1 MELRRSFPEV
11 VCDLRQVADPFA
23 AGALSRTTRG
33 VDSVLLLLRVYA
45 VYNMYADRSVL
56 YEGVVKS
63 LFVVIILYIFIVII
77 TVKFHPRAIQ
87 YNILCTP
94 PRAYILK
101 FKK

>member
-1 MELRRSFPEV
+1 MPRS
-11 VCDLRQVADPFA
+11 
-23 AGALSRTTRG
+23 RG
-33 VDSVLLLLRVYA
+33 GRVYA

-101 FKK
+101 FKNKTEAQEFKTLQCMHINLYA